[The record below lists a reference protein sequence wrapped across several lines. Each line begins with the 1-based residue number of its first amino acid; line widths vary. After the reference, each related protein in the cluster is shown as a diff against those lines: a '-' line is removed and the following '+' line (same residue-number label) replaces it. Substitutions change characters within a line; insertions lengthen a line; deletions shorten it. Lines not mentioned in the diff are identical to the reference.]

1 LFSSLRVKDHHHINR
16 AHMTT
21 TKMETEEE
29 EANNNKSFS
38 RVNELHS
45 MFEDS
50 LTTCFEAKTIG
61 VRLF

>member
-1 LFSSLRVKDHHHINR
+1 
-16 AHMTT
+16 
-21 TKMETEEE
+21 METEEE
-29 EANNNKSFS
+29 ATKNTSFS

-50 LTTCFEAKTIG
+50 LTTCFEVKTIG

>member
-1 LFSSLRVKDHHHINR
+1 
-16 AHMTT
+16 MTT

-29 EANNNKSFS
+29 EAKNNKSFS

-50 LTTCFEAKTIG
+50 LTACFEVKTIG

>member
-1 LFSSLRVKDHHHINR
+1 
-16 AHMTT
+16 MTT
-21 TKMETEEE
+21 TKMETTEEE
-29 EANNNKSFS
+29 EAKYKSFS

>member
-1 LFSSLRVKDHHHINR
+1 
-16 AHMTT
+16 MTTT
-21 TKMETEEE
+21 TKMETTEEEEE
-29 EANNNKSFS
+29 EATKNNTSFS

-50 LTTCFEAKTIG
+50 LTTCFEVKTIG

>member
-1 LFSSLRVKDHHHINR
+1 
-16 AHMTT
+16 MTT
-21 TKMETEEE
+21 TKMETEE

>member
-1 LFSSLRVKDHHHINR
+1 
-16 AHMTT
+16 MTT

-29 EANNNKSFS
+29 AKYKSFS

-50 LTTCFEAKTIG
+50 LTTCFEVKTIG

>member
-1 LFSSLRVKDHHHINR
+1 
-16 AHMTT
+16 MTTT
-21 TKMETEEE
+21 TKMETTEEEEE
-29 EANNNKSFS
+29 EATKNNNKSFS

-50 LTTCFEAKTIG
+50 LTACFEVKTIG

>member
-1 LFSSLRVKDHHHINR
+1 
-16 AHMTT
+16 MTTT
-21 TKMETEEE
+21 TKMETTEEEEE
-29 EANNNKSFS
+29 EATKNNTSFS

-50 LTTCFEAKTIG
+50 LTACFEAKTIG

>member
-1 LFSSLRVKDHHHINR
+1 
-16 AHMTT
+16 MTT
-21 TKMETEEE
+21 TKMETTEEDQ
-29 EANNNKSFS
+29 AKNNKSFS

-50 LTTCFEAKTIG
+50 LTTCFEVKTIG

>member
-1 LFSSLRVKDHHHINR
+1 
-16 AHMTT
+16 MTTT
-21 TKMETEEE
+21 TKMETTEEE
-29 EANNNKSFS
+29 EATTNTSFS

-50 LTTCFEAKTIG
+50 LTTCFEVKTIG

>member
-1 LFSSLRVKDHHHINR
+1 
-16 AHMTT
+16 MTT

>member
-1 LFSSLRVKDHHHINR
+1 
-16 AHMTT
+16 MTT

-29 EANNNKSFS
+29 EAKYKSFS

-50 LTTCFEAKTIG
+50 LTACFEVKTIG

>member
-1 LFSSLRVKDHHHINR
+1 
-16 AHMTT
+16 MTT

-50 LTTCFEAKTIG
+50 LTACFEVKTIG

>member
-1 LFSSLRVKDHHHINR
+1 
-16 AHMTT
+16 
-21 TKMETEEE
+21 METTEEE
-29 EANNNKSFS
+29 EEEATKNNKSFS

-50 LTTCFEAKTIG
+50 LTACFEAKTIG

>member
-1 LFSSLRVKDHHHINR
+1 
-16 AHMTT
+16 MTT
-21 TKMETEEE
+21 TKMETTEEDQ
-29 EANNNKSFS
+29 AKNNTSFS

-50 LTTCFEAKTIG
+50 LTACFEVKTIG

>member
-1 LFSSLRVKDHHHINR
+1 
-16 AHMTT
+16 MTT
-21 TKMETEEE
+21 TKMETTEEE
-29 EANNNKSFS
+29 EENNNKSFS

-50 LTTCFEAKTIG
+50 LTACFEVKTIG